1 MNKQLTMRKIKTW
14 LNKID
19 LTDQDVTEY
28 AINNVHKLINDYIL
42 SDTDT
47 GHKINE
53 SGFRIPLYVSRS
65 QNLIFRIC
73 QMYFGVQGDS
83 RIIYNFQISKYKPI
97 QKYFFYGLSLK
108 PEIAAQTYKIFMQQ
122 MRIIGMEYSEQ
133 NLKNEKSVNIR
144 NYRLDR
150 FCYGFLVN
158 FFNQNSQLEL
168 SQEEQQ
174 QLKQYR
180 VNSRFMPLNMK
191 IADVDK
197 DVEDRSQHDFDAGID
212 YFIHKAYA
220 ETRQLPM
227 INRNYE

>member
-42 SDTDT
+42 SDSDT

-53 SGFRIPLYVSRS
+53 CSLKIPLYVSMS
-65 QNLIFRIC
+65 QESIFDLC

-122 MRIIGMEYSEQ
+122 MRIIGKEYSDKY
-133 NLKNEKSVNIR
+133 LKNEKSVNIR

-150 FCYGFLVN
+150 FCDGFLVN
-158 FFNQNSQLEL
+158 FYNENSHLEL
-168 SQEEQQ
+168 AQEEQQ
-174 QLKQYR
+174 QLEQYR
-180 VNSRFMPLNMK
+180 INSKFMPLNMK

-197 DVEDRSQHDFDAGID
+197 NIVNRSQHDFDAGMD
-212 YFIHKAYA
+212 YFINKAFA
-220 ETRQLPM
+220 ESRQLPM
-227 INRNYE
+227 VNRNYE